1 MNSEKE
7 IYFAII
13 GDIIDSREID
23 NRNDVQKLYVKMIY
37 QINKNHKDDI
47 ASKFIITLGDSF
59 QGLLKNSKDLFK
71 IIEEIEEA
79 MAPYQLRFGIGVGEI
94 NTTIILKDSSLI
106 DGPAYHYARFAIN
119 DAKTLTN
126 KNKGSSSI
134 IVHSDNIILD
144 NLINSAISMC
154 NVLKSSWTT
163 KQKKVIDLA
172 IKKKKTQVEIAHI
185 LNIKQPSV
193 NSRLRSSNINIYT
206 QALENI
212 NKSFELYLGKE
223 K

>member
-13 GDIIDSREID
+13 GDIINSRKID